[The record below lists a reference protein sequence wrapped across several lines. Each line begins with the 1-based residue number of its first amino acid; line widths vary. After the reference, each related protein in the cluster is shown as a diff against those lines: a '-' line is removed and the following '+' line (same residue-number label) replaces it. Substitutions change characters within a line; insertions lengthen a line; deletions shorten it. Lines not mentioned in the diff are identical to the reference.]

1 MTCESIAETTMRC
14 AGMHGMAQTK
24 YKRAKEQRAKEEPKV
39 RQVLRQALQAQ
50 RKKKRKR
57 SSAAVCGTVVRD
69 F

>member
-14 AGMHGMAQTK
+14 AGMRDTDKAKEQRAK
-24 YKRAKEQRAKEEPKV
+24 AKEQRAKEEPKV
-39 RQVLRQALQAQ
+39 RQVLRQAQ
-50 RKKKRKR
+50 RRPKKRKR